1 MLRALCAYVGLC
13 FSQFSHEALLSG
25 SLYLD
30 LLLNFYVFE
39 TWNVPR
45 TYVRRFLLSL
55 FSLSECE
62 LECVR
67 CVFTLLIIYHSAT
80 PINILYLFGL
90 FDRIIRHY
98 NLHVVSAVKL
108 RSCILRLNQSSFFF
122 LPFWFYQE
130 QEV

>member
-45 TYVRRFLLSL
+45 TSVRRFLLSL
-55 FSLSECE
+55 FSLSACE

-67 CVFTLLIIYHSAT
+67 CVFTLPVIYHCVAQHQY
-80 PINILYLFGL
+80 INILYLFGL

-98 NLHVVSAVKL
+98 YNLHVVSAVKL
-108 RSCILRLNQSSFFF
+108 RSCILWLNQS
-122 LPFWFYQE
+122 
-130 QEV
+130 